1 MRKIVLLSALVSILL
16 PLTSH
21 FSPLSA
27 CTNFIVCKKASADGS
42 VFVTYNADSY
52 GAFMPLYHFP
62 AAKHGAGEM
71 RKVYEWDTN
80 KYLGEIPEVAE
91 TYNVIGNS
99 NEWQVTIGETTFG
112 GREEMAD
119 STGIIDYGSLI
130 YITLQRAKTA
140 REALQVMTSL
150 VEQFGYCSEGETFSV
165 ADKDEAWMLE
175 MMGCGPDRTKEQG
188 RTVWVAVRIPDDAI
202 AAHANQSRITKF
214 LDGRYVQVKMKDLL
228 NPKAFAKAERQ
239 LLKANQ
245 KPQTSNLKPQTLM
258 LCSDNVVSYART
270 MGWFEGKDADFSYNA
285 AYAKP
290 DFSGRRYCEARVWSF
305 FNRFADDF
313 SEYVPYAA
321 GIEPN
326 TKEMPLWIIPNK
338 KVTMQDIRDA
348 MRDHYEG
355 TPFALDS
362 KGDIG
367 GGIFQM
373 PYRPSPLSFKLDGQ
387 EVFNERPIS
396 TQQSAFS
403 FISQMR
409 SSLPREVG
417 ACFWFGNDD
426 GNMVAYTPMYS
437 CITRRPKCFSG
448 EGADDVTVSMD
459 NAFWV
464 CNWVSN
470 MVYPRYSMM
479 FPSLKEVRDSLDAS
493 YAQLQPDI
501 EAKALALS
509 TADERIRLLT
519 DYSCQKG
526 DEMIARWQQL
536 AFFLIVK
543 YNDMVVKPTDEQGRF
558 LRNQYGGGAKVVRPG
573 FPEAYA
579 RELLKQTGSRY
590 LVPEKEKKD

>member
-1 MRKIVLLSALVSILL
+1 MKKILFILFTFHFSL
-16 PLTSH
+16 LTS
-21 FSPLSA
+21 FA
-27 CTNFIVCKKASADGS
+27 CTNFIVGKKASADGS

-52 GAFMPLYHFP
+52 GAFMPLYHYP
-62 AAKHGAGEM
+62 AAKHQAGEM
-71 RKVYEWDTN
+71 RKVFEWDTN
-80 KYLGEIPEVAE
+80 KYLGEIPEAAE
-91 TYNVIGNS
+91 TWNVIGNS

-130 YITLQRAKTA
+130 YIALQRSKTA

-150 VEQFGYCSEGETFSV
+150 VAEYGYCSEGETFSV

-228 NPKAFAKAERQ
+228 NPKVMAKAERN
-239 LLKANQ
+239 AQ
-245 KPQTSNLKPQTLM
+245 KLNAKSIVVF
-258 LCSDNVVSYART
+258 SDNVVSYART

-305 FNRFADDF
+305 FNHFADDF

-321 GIEPN
+321 GIEKDA
-326 TKEMPLWIIPNK
+326 KEMPLWIIPNK
-338 KVTMQDIRDA
+338 KVTLEDLRAA

-355 TPFALDS
+355 TPFALDQ

-373 PYRPSPLSFKLDGQ
+373 P
-387 EVFNERPIS
+387 IS
-396 TQQSAFS
+396 TQQTAWS

-409 SSLPREVG
+409 SSLPREIG

-437 CITRRPKCFSG
+437 CITRMPKCFSG
-448 EGADDVTVSMD
+448 EGADDVTFSMD

-493 YAQLQPDI
+493 YDQLQPEI
-501 EAKALALS
+501 EARALAMP
-509 TADERIRLLT
+509 TAEERIKLLT
-519 DYSCQKG
+519 DYSCKKG

-543 YNDMVVKPTDEQGRF
+543 YNDIVVKPTDEQGRF
-558 LRNQYGGGAKVVRPG
+558 LRNKYGGGAKVVRPG
-573 FPEAYA
+573 FPDAYA
-579 RELLKQTGSRY
+579 RELLNQTGTKY
-590 LVPEKEKKD
+590 LVPKEEKK

>member
-1 MRKIVLLSALVSILL
+1 M
-16 PLTSH
+16 
-21 FSPLSA
+21 A
-27 CTNFIVCKKASADGS
+27 CTNFIVGKKASADGS

-52 GAFMPLYHFP
+52 GAFMPLYHYP
-62 AAKHGAGEM
+62 AATHAAGEM

-80 KYLGEIPEVAE
+80 KYLGEIAEVPQ
-91 TYNVIGNS
+91 TWNVIGNS

-130 YITLQRAKTA
+130 YIALQRSKTA

-150 VEQFGYCSEGETFSV
+150 VEQYGYCSEGETFSV

-175 MMGCGPDRTKEQG
+175 MMGCGPDRTKEAG

-214 LDGRYVQVKMKDLL
+214 LDGRYVQVKMKDLQ
-228 NPKAFAKAERQ
+228 NPKAIAKAER
-239 LLKANQ
+239 LLQKSKAQ
-245 KPQTSNLKPQTLM
+245 SLM
-258 LCSDNVVSYART
+258 VCSDNVVSYARA

-285 AYAKP
+285 AYAEP

-321 GIEPN
+321 GIEKDA
-326 TKEMPLWIIPNK
+326 KEMPLWIIPNK
-338 KVTMQDIRDA
+338 KVTIQDLRDA

-355 TPFALDS
+355 TSFALDS
-362 KGDIG
+362 DIG

-373 PYRPSPLSFKLDGQ
+373 PYRPSPLSFKVDGV
-387 EVFNERPIS
+387 EYFNERPIS
-396 TQQSAFS
+396 TQQTAWSY
-403 FISQMR
+403 ISQMR
-409 SSLPREVG
+409 ASLPREVG

-437 CITRRPKCFSG
+437 CMTRRPKCFAG
-448 EGADDVTVSMD
+448 EGVDDVTFSMD
-459 NAFWV
+459 NAYWV

-479 FPSLKEVRDSLDAS
+479 FPSLQTVRDSLDAS
-493 YAQLQPDI
+493 YDRLQPEI

-509 TADERIRLLT
+509 TADERIKLLT

-526 DEMIARWQQL
+526 DEMISRWQQL

-543 YNDMVVKPTDEQGRF
+543 YNDMVVKPTDENGTF
-558 LRNQYGGGAKVVRPG
+558 LRTPYGHGARVVRPG
-573 FPEAYA
+573 FPERYA
-579 RELLKQTGSRY
+579 KDLLKQTGNKF
-590 LVPEKEKKD
+590 LVPQKENK

>member
-1 MRKIVLLSALVSILL
+1 MRKIVLVLLSV
-16 PLTSH
+16 
-21 FSPLSA
+21 LSLSSAFA
-27 CTNFIVCKKASADGS
+27 CTNFIVGKKASADGS

-52 GAFMPLYHFP
+52 GAFMPLYHYP
-62 AAKHGAGEM
+62 AAKHEAGEM
-71 RKVYEWDTN
+71 CKVFEWDTN
-80 KYLGEIPEVAE
+80 KYLGEIPEAPE
-91 TYNVIGNS
+91 TWNVIGNS

-112 GREEMAD
+112 GREEMTD

-130 YITLQRAKTA
+130 YIALQRSKTA

-150 VEQFGYCSEGETFSV
+150 VEQYGYYSGGETFSV
-165 ADKDEAWMLE
+165 ADKDEVWMLE

-188 RTVWVAVRIPDDAI
+188 RSVWVAVRIPDDAV

-214 LDGRYVQVKMKDLL
+214 LDGRYVQVKMQDLL
-228 NPKAFAKAERQ
+228 KKYPVNGK
-239 LLKANQ
+239 
-245 KPQTSNLKPQTLM
+245 KPVPNLM
-258 LCSDNVVSYART
+258 VCSDNVVSYARA
-270 MGWFEGKDADFSYNA
+270 MGWYDGKDADFSYNA
-285 AYAKP
+285 AYAVP

-321 GIEPN
+321 GIEKD

-338 KVTMQDIRDA
+338 KVTLQDLRDA

-362 KGDIG
+362 AGDIG
-367 GGIFQM
+367 GGMFRM
-373 PYRPSPLSFKLDGQ
+373 PYRVSPLSFKIDDV
-387 EVFNERPIS
+387 EYFNERPIS
-396 TQQSAFS
+396 TFQTAWS

-437 CITRRPKCFSG
+437 CITRRPLCFSD
-448 EGADDVTVSMD
+448 EGADDVTFSID

-470 MVYPRYSMM
+470 MVYPRYEMM
-479 FPSLKEVRDSLDAS
+479 FPSLQAVRDSLDQS
-493 YAQLQPDI
+493 YERLQPEI
-501 EAKALALS
+501 EAKALALA
-509 TADERIRLLT
+509 TPEERISFLT

-526 DEMIARWQQL
+526 DEMIARWQKL

-543 YNDMVVKPTDEQGRF
+543 YNDMVVKPTDDNGTF
-558 LRNQYGGGAKVVRPG
+558 LRNKYGGGERVKRPG
-573 FPEAYA
+573 LPDAYA
-579 RELLKQTGSRY
+579 RELIKQTGTKF
-590 LVPEKEKKD
+590 LVPKER

>member
-1 MRKIVLLSALVSILL
+1 MKRELILSAMLIAGSYAM
-16 PLTSH
+16 
-21 FSPLSA
+21 A
-27 CTNFIVCKKASADGS
+27 CTNFIVGKKASADGS

-52 GAFMPLYHFP
+52 GAFMPLYHYP
-62 AAKHGAGEM
+62 AAKHQAGEM
-71 RKVYEWDTN
+71 RKIFEWDTN
-80 KYLGEIPEVAE
+80 KYLGEIAEVPE

-99 NEWQVTIGETTFG
+99 NEWQVTVGETTFG
-112 GREEMAD
+112 GRHEMAD
-119 STGIIDYGSLI
+119 STGIVDYGSLI
-130 YITLQRAKTA
+130 YLALQRSKTA

-150 VEQFGYCSEGETFSV
+150 VEQYGYYSEGETFSI
-165 ADKDEAWMLE
+165 ADKDEAWMVE
-175 MMGCGPDRTKEQG
+175 MMGCGPDRTKSKE

-214 LDGRYVQVKMKDLL
+214 LDGRYVQVKMKDLM
-228 NPKAFAKAERQ
+228 NPKFNAQNPKFKG
-239 LLKANQ
+239 K
-245 KPQTSNLKPQTLM
+245 SIVVY
-258 LCSDNVVSYART
+258 SDNVVNYART

-285 AYAKP
+285 AYAAP

-305 FNRFADDF
+305 FNRFSDDF

-321 GIEPN
+321 GIEKD

-338 KVTMQDIRDA
+338 KVTLQALRDA
-348 MRDHYEG
+348 MRDHYEN
-355 TPFALDS
+355 TPFSLDQN
-362 KGDIG
+362 IG
-367 GGIFQM
+367 GGIYQM
-373 PYRPSPLSFKLDGQ
+373 PYRPSPLSFKIDGK

-396 TQQSAFS
+396 TQQTAWS

-448 EGADDVTVSMD
+448 EGADDVTFSMD

-479 FPSLKEVRDSLDAS
+479 FPSLQEVRDSLDAS
-493 YAQLQPDI
+493 YDKLQPEI
-501 EAKALALS
+501 EAKALALT
-509 TADERIRLLT
+509 TAEERIKLLT

-526 DEMIARWQQL
+526 DEMIARWQKL

-543 YNDMVVKPTDEQGRF
+543 YNDMAVKPTDENGTF
-558 LRNQYGGGAKVVRPG
+558 KRNQYGGGARVQRPG
-573 FPEAYA
+573 FPESYA
-579 RELLKQTGSRY
+579 KELLKQTGDKL
-590 LVPEKEKKD
+590 LVPKE

>member
-1 MRKIVLLSALVSILL
+1 MKKFLVLAALL
-16 PLTSH
+16 PIASA
-21 FSPLSA
+21 FA
-27 CTNFIVCKKASADGS
+27 CTNFIVGKKASADGS

-52 GAFMPLYHFP
+52 GAFMPLYHYP

-71 RKVYEWDTN
+71 RQIREWDTN
-80 KYLGEIPEVAE
+80 KYLGEIPEAAE
-91 TYNVIGNS
+91 TWNVIGNS

-130 YITLQRAKTA
+130 YIALQRSKTA

-150 VEQFGYCSEGETFSV
+150 VDQYGYCSEGETFSV

-214 LDGRYVQVKMKDLL
+214 LDGCYVQVKMKDLL
-228 NPKAFAKAERQ
+228 NPKAMAKAGRN
-239 LLKANQ
+239 AQ
-245 KPQTSNLKPQTLM
+245 KLNAKSLVV
-258 LCSDNVVSYART
+258 CSDNVVSYARK
-270 MGWFEGKDADFSYNA
+270 MGWFEGNDADFSYNA

-321 GIEPN
+321 GIEKDA
-326 TKEMPLWIIPNK
+326 KEMPLWIIPNK
-338 KVTMQDIRDA
+338 KVSLEDLRAA

-355 TPFALDS
+355 TPFALDQ

-373 PYRPSPLSFKLDGQ
+373 PYRPSPLSFKVDDV
-387 EVFNERPIS
+387 EYFNERPIS
-396 TQQSAFS
+396 TQQTAWS

-409 SSLPREVG
+409 STMPREVG

-437 CITRRPKCFSG
+437 CITRRPKCFTE
-448 EGADDVTVSMD
+448 EGADDVTFSMD

-479 FPSLKEVRDSLDAS
+479 FPSLKAVRDSLDAS
-493 YAQLQPDI
+493 YDRLQPEI
-501 EAKALALS
+501 EAKALALA
-509 TADERIRLLT
+509 TPEERIKLLT

-543 YNDMVVKPTDEQGRF
+543 YNDIVVKPTDENGRF
-558 LRNQYGGGAKVVRPG
+558 ERSKFGGGAKVKRPG
-573 FPEAYA
+573 LPETYA
-579 RELLKQTGSRY
+579 RELIRQTGDKF
-590 LVPEKEKKD
+590 LVPKEEKKD